1 MSPSEA
7 IGLIVGIG
15 GIILIDGCLPAFLI
29 GAIPF
34 GVIVGRVFYKTDVRR
49 AGSGNIGAAN
59 ALRTLGKRGA
69 IAVLILD
76 GLKGAVPVLLSEHVA
91 GPVLAMPVA
100 CAVAFAAILG
110 HCYSPF
116 LRGKGGKGVATA
128 FGALWALSWP
138 AGATFTL
145 VWLAALIATGFAS
158 VASMAA
164 SIAMPFVLWFLIGKP
179 GLVYGAITALFII
192 YAHRENLARLVAGTE
207 NVLPIFAKRPNATD
221 G

>member
-1 MSPSEA
+1 MSFGEGM
-7 IGLIVGIG
+7 GLIASVVAIV
-15 GIILIDGCLPAFLI
+15 LIAGCLPAFLI

-34 GVIVGRVFYKTDVRR
+34 GLIVGRVFYDTDVRR

-69 IAVLILD
+69 VAVLVLD
-76 GLKGAVPVLLSEHVA
+76 GLKGAVPVLIAERVA
-91 GPVLAMPVA
+91 GPALMMPVA

-164 SIAMPFVLWFLIGKP
+164 SIATPFVLWYFIGAP
-179 GLVYGAITALFII
+179 GLAYGAATAALIV
-192 YAHRENLARLVAGTE
+192 YAHRQNLARLVAGTE
-207 NVLPIFAKRPNATD
+207 NALPIFSKGPKAT
-221 G
+221 GG

>member
-1 MSPSEA
+1 MSPGEGFGLVASIVA
-7 IGLIVGIG
+7 IVLIA
-15 GIILIDGCLPAFLI
+15 GCVPAFLI

-34 GVIVGRVFYKTDVRR
+34 GVIVGRLFYKTDVRR

-69 IAVLILD
+69 IAVLVLD
-76 GLKGAVPVLLSEHVA
+76 GLKGALPVLVCERVA
-91 GPVLAMPVA
+91 GPAPMVPIA

-116 LRGKGGKGVATA
+116 LGGKGGKGVATA

-138 AGATFTL
+138 AGATFML

-158 VASMAA
+158 VASMTA
-164 SIAMPFVLWFLIGKP
+164 SVAVPFALWFLIGEP
-179 GLVYGAITALFII
+179 GLVYGAVTALFII

-207 NVLPIFAKRPNATD
+207 NALPIFSKRPGAT
-221 G
+221 GG

>member
-1 MSPSEA
+1 
-7 IGLIVGIG
+7 VTG
-15 GIILIDGCLPAFLI
+15 GPETAGTIAAAVAVAFLV

-34 GVIVGRVFYKTDVRR
+34 GVLVGRIFYKTDVRR

-69 IAVLILD
+69 IAVLLLD
-76 GLKGAVPVLLSEHVA
+76 GLKGAVPVLAVA
-91 GPVLAMPVA
+91 HAGGSAAVA
-100 CAVAFAAILG
+100 CGVAFAAILG

-116 LRGKGGKGVATA
+116 LRGRGGKGVATA

-145 VWLAALIATGFAS
+145 VWIAALIATGFAS

-164 SIAMPFVLWFLIGKP
+164 SVAMPFALWFLIGEP
-179 GLVYGAITALFII
+179 GLIYGFVTALLIVF
-192 YAHRENLARLVAGTE
+192 AHRENVARLVAGTE
-207 NVLPIFAKRPNATD
+207 NVLPILSKRPGATN

>member
-1 MSPSEA
+1 VNVIAMLVS
-7 IGLIVGIG
+7 VVV
-15 GIILIDGCLPAFLI
+15 AFFI

-34 GVIVGRVFYKTDVRR
+34 GVIVGRAFFKTDIRR
-49 AGSGNIGAAN
+49 TGSGNIGAAN

-69 IAVLILD
+69 VAVLVLD
-76 GLKGAVPVLLSEHVA
+76 GLKGALPVLIADRLGGELVA
-91 GPVLAMPVA
+91 TPGWMPFV
-100 CAVAFAAILG
+100 CALAFAAILG

-116 LRGKGGKGVATA
+116 LGGKGGKGVATA

-145 VWLAALIATGFAS
+145 VWIAALIATGFAS

-164 SIAMPFVLWFLIGKP
+164 SIAMPFALWFFIGET
-179 GLVYGAITALFII
+179 GLVYGFVTAALIV

-207 NVLPIFAKRPNATD
+207 NALPIFSKRPGAT
-221 G
+221 GG

>member
-1 MSPSEA
+1 VSPGTIAASVA
-7 IGLIVGIG
+7 V
-15 GIILIDGCLPAFLI
+15 AFLI

-69 IAVLILD
+69 VAVLVLD
-76 GLKGAVPVLLSEHVA
+76 GLKGAL
-91 GPVLAMPVA
+91 PVA
-100 CAVAFAAILG
+100 AVLHFGGTDAFACGVAFAAILG

-158 VASMAA
+158 VASMTA
-164 SIAMPFVLWFLIGKP
+164 SVAMPFALWFLIGKP
-179 GLVYGAITALFII
+179 GLVYGAVTALFII

-207 NVLPIFAKRPNATD
+207 NVLPIFAKRPKAT
-221 G
+221 GG

>member
-1 MSPSEA
+1 VTVSP
-7 IGLIVGIG
+7 IV
-15 GIILIDGCLPAFLI
+15 LVFGCIPAFLI
-29 GAIPF
+29 GSIPF
-34 GVIVGRVFYKTDVRR
+34 GIIIGRVFYNTDVRR

-69 IAVLILD
+69 VAVLLLD
-76 GLKGAVPVLLSEHVA
+76 GLKGAVPVLVVERVMSPA
-91 GPVLAMPVA
+91 PVTSVA
-100 CAVAFAAILG
+100 CIVAFAAILG

-116 LRGKGGKGVATA
+116 LRGRGGKGVATA

-145 VWLAALIATGFAS
+145 IWIAALIATGFAS

-164 SIAMPFVLWFLIGKP
+164 SVAMPFALWFLIGEP
-179 GLVYGAITALFII
+179 GLIYGFVSAAFIVF
-192 YAHRENLARLVAGTE
+192 AHRENLARLVAGTE
-207 NVLPIFAKRPNATD
+207 TVLPIFSKRPGATN

>member
-1 MSPSEA
+1 VNPGTIA
-7 IGLIVGIG
+7 AAVAV
-15 GIILIDGCLPAFLI
+15 AFLV

-34 GVIVGRVFYKTDVRR
+34 GVIVGRVFFKIDVRR

-69 IAVLILD
+69 AAVLLLD
-76 GLKGAVPVLLSEHVA
+76 ALKGGL
-91 GPVLAMPVA
+91 PVA
-100 CAVAFAAILG
+100 AALHYGGSPAFACGVAFAAILG

-128 FGALWALSWP
+128 YGALWALSWP
-138 AGATFTL
+138 AGATFTM
-145 VWLAALIATGFAS
+145 VWLAALAATGYAS

-164 SIAMPFVLWFLIGKP
+164 SVAVPFALWFFIGEP
-179 GLVYGAITALFII
+179 GLIYGAVTAGFIV

-207 NVLPIFAKRPNATD
+207 NALPIFSKRPGTT
-221 G
+221 GG

>member
-1 MSPSEA
+1 VTA
-7 IGLIVGIG
+7 LI
-15 GIILIDGCLPAFLI
+15 LGCVAAFFI

-34 GVIVGRVFYKTDVRR
+34 GVIVGRVFFKTDVRR

-69 IAVLILD
+69 IAVLVLD
-76 GLKGAVPVLLSEHVA
+76 GLKGAVPVLIFERA
-91 GPVLAMPVA
+91 LAPAPPSSFA

-116 LRGKGGKGVATA
+116 LGGKGGKGVATA

-138 AGATFTL
+138 AGVTFTL
-145 VWLAALIATGFAS
+145 VWIAALVATGFAS

-164 SIAMPFVLWFLIGKP
+164 SVAMPFALWFMIGEP
-179 GLVYGAITALFII
+179 GLVYGFASALFII
-192 YAHRENLARLVAGTE
+192 YAHRENVARLVAGTE
-207 NVLPIFAKRPNATD
+207 NALPIFAKRPGTTSS
-221 G
+221 